1 MAIADELLLLALDET
16 SGKTVAATT
25 NLDAALGAAL
35 LVELALAERISI
47 APAEAGWLERGK
59 VTVINSSPT
68 DDPDLDAVLAKLVE
82 KDGQKVKN
90 LISPMSWRPISKG
103 LRDRR
108 LARLVQQ
115 GVLAES
121 RTEVLGLRRYP
132 TLDPRPEHEIRA
144 RLRSA
149 LVDGLIPTERTVALI
164 ALLQAGG
171 ILSKVF
177 PTEDKKLI
185 KARAKQLSEGDW
197 AAKAVK
203 DAIAEAT
210 AVMVAVFAGA
220 GAGAGSGS

>member
-132 TLDPRPEHEIRA
+132 TLDPRPEHEIPCPAAVGLGRRSDPDRA
-144 RLRSA
+144 
-149 LVDGLIPTERTVALI
+149 DGGFDRAAASRRDLEQGLSGRGQEADQG
-164 ALLQAGG
+164 ARQATQRG
-171 ILSKVF
+171 
-177 PTEDKKLI
+177 
-185 KARAKQLSEGDW
+185 
-197 AAKAVK
+197 
-203 DAIAEAT
+203 
-210 AVMVAVFAGA
+210 
-220 GAGAGSGS
+220 

>member
-149 LVDGLIPTERTVALI
+149 LVDGLTPTERTVALI

-177 PTEDKKLI
+177 PAEDKKLI

-220 GAGAGSGS
+220 GASAGSGS

>member
-220 GAGAGSGS
+220 GASAGSGS

>member
-16 SGKTVAATT
+16 SGKTVAAAT

-220 GAGAGSGS
+220 GASAGSGS